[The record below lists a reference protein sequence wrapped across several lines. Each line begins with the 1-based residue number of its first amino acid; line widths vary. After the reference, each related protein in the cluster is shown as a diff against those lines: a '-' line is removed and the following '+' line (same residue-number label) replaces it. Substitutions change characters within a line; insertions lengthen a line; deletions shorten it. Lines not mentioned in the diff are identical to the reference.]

1 MIWELLSEIQREEVK
16 ETIRS
21 AGFEIGDV
29 YSQVKENTKEPM
41 VLDSK
46 MNLVD
51 IHEVIEGIY
60 LRDLINQ

>member
-1 MIWELLSEIQREEVK
+1 MIWELLSETQREEVK

-41 VLDSK
+41 VFDSE
-46 MNLVD
+46 MNKID
-51 IHEVIEGIY
+51 ISEVIEGIY
-60 LRDLINQ
+60 LRDLNN

>member
-29 YSQVKENTKEPM
+29 YAQVKENTKEPM
-41 VLDSK
+41 VFDSE
-46 MNLVD
+46 MNKID
-51 IHEVIEGIY
+51 ISEVIEGIY
-60 LRDLINQ
+60 LRDLNN

>member
-41 VLDSK
+41 VFDSE
-46 MNLVD
+46 MNKID
-51 IHEVIEGIY
+51 ISEVIEGIY
-60 LRDLINQ
+60 LRDLNN

>member
-29 YSQVKENTKEPM
+29 YAQVKENTKEPM
-41 VLDSK
+41 VFDSK
-46 MNLVD
+46 MNKID
-51 IHEVIEGIY
+51 ISEVIEGIY
-60 LRDLINQ
+60 LRDLNN